1 MFNLNESNCID
12 NTFINYITAF
22 KDFKTGKS
30 DSSFN
35 SSTAY
40 SNQMDY
46 NFLHKHQMIRSDFRN
61 QEQLTLINQQKSLRT
76 SSTLA
81 DMKNCSNTNNHKEN
95 IPSVNESDDENY
107 QKQNKARGPV
117 VLKYVENPVKRSQT
131 KYKRSKNVA
140 TKVIRS
146 TDF

>member
-12 NTFINYITAF
+12 NTFINYISAL
-22 KDFKTGKS
+22 KDINTGNN

-46 NFLHKHQMIRSDFRN
+46 NFLHKNQMIRSDFRN
-61 QEQLTLINQQKSLRT
+61 QEKLTLINQQKSLRT

-81 DMKNCSNTNNHKEN
+81 DMNNCSNTNNHKEN

>member
-1 MFNLNESNCID
+1 MN
-12 NTFINYITAF
+12 
-22 KDFKTGKS
+22 
-30 DSSFN
+30 
-35 SSTAY
+35 
-40 SNQMDY
+40 
-46 NFLHKHQMIRSDFRN
+46 
-61 QEQLTLINQQKSLRT
+61 
-76 SSTLA
+76 
-81 DMKNCSNTNNHKEN
+81 NCSNTNNHKEN